1 MSYISALK
9 KFYPK
14 SYKARFAIN
23 AYNVHKHFEHKDPT
37 VVTVHET
44 YLRYGGPEEG
54 NWFFT
59 EGYPILTH
67 CIFSKRQAIQTYI
80 HYFEEYEIEEQ
91 ASLSISTTFS
101 NYDIC
106 FGSDYAKLYPTE
118 RPQYC

>member
-1 MSYISALK
+1 MSYISELK

-14 SYKARFAIN
+14 SYKVRFAIN
-23 AYNVHKHFEHKDPT
+23 AYNTHKYFEHEDPT
-37 VVTVHET
+37 VITVHET
-44 YLRYGGPEEG
+44 CLRYGGPEEG
-54 NWFFT
+54 GWHWIQ
-59 EGYPILTH
+59 GYPILTH
-67 CIFSKRQAIQTYI
+67 CIFSKKQAIQTYI

-106 FGSDYAKLYPTE
+106 FASDYAKQYPTE

>member
-1 MSYISALK
+1 MSYISELK

-14 SYKARFAIN
+14 SCKARFAIN
-23 AYNVHKHFEHKDPT
+23 AYNVHKYFEHEDPT

-54 NWFFT
+54 GWDWIQ
-59 EGYPILTH
+59 GYPILTH
-67 CIFSKRQAIQTYI
+67 CIFSKKQAIQTYI

-118 RPQYC
+118 RPRYC